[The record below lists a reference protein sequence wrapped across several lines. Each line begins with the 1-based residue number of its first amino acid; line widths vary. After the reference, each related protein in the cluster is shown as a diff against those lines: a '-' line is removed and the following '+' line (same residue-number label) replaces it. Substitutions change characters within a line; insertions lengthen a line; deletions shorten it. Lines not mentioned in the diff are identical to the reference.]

1 VTSTS
6 AAIIAGIIGLT
17 VSAVAF
23 LVAMWPRGRDDEAA
37 TGAAN
42 FDTSAAQDK
51 KAKKKE
57 QAKVQVQRVKIPWYK
72 TFGQP
77 GVDLRLG
84 VAAVLAIVMIIEHFY
99 VLAIALGI
107 TGWVFVDTFVTT
119 APAQQQIEKLRDLS
133 VFISTLISTATG
145 GGNMGLRDVIR
156 SAMSSNPENRFV
168 MNRASLYTRLLEASA
183 DPEQRQQIL
192 EELIMVADDQPSR
205 TVDSV
210 VMLATSDRTQSV
222 APLLA
227 DLNEMLAN
235 QLSTYETAYRNFVLS
250 DISNARVMLAM
261 ALIMVVGIAIYTAP
275 TYAAHL
281 VASLVVQVLIA
292 VALALLIMIVGSA
305 RRPFIVKSW
314 FV

>member
-1 VTSTS
+1 VTATS
-6 AAIIAGIIGLT
+6 AAILAGIIGLI
-17 VSAVAF
+17 VSAAAF
-23 LVAMWPRGRDDEAA
+23 LVAMWPRGKDEKAMLA
-37 TGAAN
+37 DAES
-42 FDTSAAQDK
+42 DTSATQGRK
-51 KAKKKE
+51 GKKKD
-57 QAKVQVQRVKIPWYK
+57 KVQVQRVKMPWYK

-84 VAAVLAIVMIIEHFY
+84 VAAVLAVVMGIEHFY
-99 VLAIALGI
+99 VLAIVLAI

-119 APAQQQIEKLRDLS
+119 APAQQQIEKLRDLG
-133 VFISTLISTATG
+133 VFISALIATATG
-145 GGNMGLRDVIR
+145 GGNLSLPNIIR
-156 SAMSSNPENRFV
+156 SAMSSNPDNRFV
-168 MNRASLYTRLLEASA
+168 LSRASLYTRLLEPGT

-205 TVDSV
+205 MVDSV
-210 VMLATSDRTQSV
+210 VMLTASNKTQSV

-281 VASLVVQVLIA
+281 VASLVVQLLIA
-292 VALALLIMIVGSA
+292 VSLAFLIMIVGSA

>member
-1 VTSTS
+1 VGATTPGCNGLIGCVAVVVGECNTCCTLWTTGGFGAAPCGTSYATTS
-6 AAIIAGIIGLT
+6 AVELPTKI
-17 VSAVAF
+17 AVA
-23 LVAMWPRGRDDEAA
+23 VPAA
-37 TGAAN
+37 RRCT
-42 FDTSAAQDK
+42 
-51 KAKKKE
+51 
-57 QAKVQVQRVKIPWYK
+57 KIVRRMPVLSFMPWK
-72 TFGQP
+72 
-77 GVDLRLG
+77 
-84 VAAVLAIVMIIEHFY
+84 I
-99 VLAIALGI
+99 
-107 TGWVFVDTFVTT
+107 VTT
-119 APAQQQIEKLRDLS
+119 APAPQQIEKLRDLS
-133 VFISTLISTATG
+133 VFISALIATATG
-145 GGNMGLRDVIR
+145 GGNLSLSGIIR
-156 SAMSSNPENRFV
+156 SAMSSNPDNRFV
-168 MNRASLYTRLLEASA
+168 LSRASLYTPLLEAGA

-210 VMLATSDRTQSV
+210 VMLAASQKTQSV

-261 ALIMVVGIAIYTAP
+261 ALVMVVGIAIYTAP
-275 TYAAHL
+275 TYAAHA

-292 VALALLIMIVGSA
+292 VALAFLIMIVGSA

>member
-1 VTSTS
+1 L
-6 AAIIAGIIGLT
+6 IA
-17 VSAVAF
+17 
-23 LVAMWPRGRDDEAA
+23 
-37 TGAAN
+37 
-42 FDTSAAQDK
+42 
-51 KAKKKE
+51 
-57 QAKVQVQRVKIPWYK
+57 
-72 TFGQP
+72 
-77 GVDLRLG
+77 
-84 VAAVLAIVMIIEHFY
+84 
-99 VLAIALGI
+99 
-107 TGWVFVDTFVTT
+107 
-119 APAQQQIEKLRDLS
+119 
-133 VFISTLISTATG
+133 TATG
-145 GGNMGLRDVIR
+145 GGNLSLPNIIR
-156 SAMSSNPENRFV
+156 SAMSSNPDNRFV
-168 MNRASLYTRLLEASA
+168 LSRASLYTRLLEPGA

-205 TVDSV
+205 MVDSV
-210 VMLATSDRTQSV
+210 VMLTASNKTQSV

-281 VASLVVQVLIA
+281 VASLVVQLLIA
-292 VALALLIMIVGSA
+292 VSLAFLIMIVGSA